1 MKYVFKN
8 HIFSSRLEKR
18 LRECGYTTPK
28 GTIDKLSFYNALFPE
43 TPLIKGRDDSQ
54 YITDHTRPIDKWLK
68 GICIPAKFET
78 IIDICNILNCSPEYF
93 FAEDLEAPTRSLQN
107 ASDTIGI
114 NYRTLEKIQAYDSDT
129 RALLEDIIS
138 GDDFDFL
145 EALLYQI
152 QHYASSD
159 GNTQLELKDT
169 LFDSSRQITDSTI
182 IRAVLGKSAHDTLD
196 NILMVA
202 TLLFTDQKKKT
213 GDLKREIKD
222 FKIKKIQTQI
232 DALNEKSSNV

>member
-43 TPLIKGRDDSQ
+43 TPLIKGHDDSQ

-93 FAEDLEAPTRSLQN
+93 FAENLEAPTRNLQN
-107 ASDTIGI
+107 ASDIIGI
-114 NYRTLEKIQAYDSDT
+114 NYKALERLQSYDSDT
-129 RALLEDIIS
+129 RALLEYLIV
-138 GDDFDFL
+138 GDDSDFL
-145 EALLYQI
+145 KSLLCQMQY
-152 QHYASSD
+152 YATAD

-169 LFDSSRQITDSTI
+169 LFDYSRQITDYTT
-182 IRAVLGKSAHDTLD
+182 IRAVLSKAIHDALD
-196 NILMVA
+196 NILMA
-202 TLLFTDQKKKT
+202 TTLFFTGKKNQMQE
-213 GDLKREIKD
+213 LKNKIKD
-222 FKIKKIQTQI
+222 LEIQKMQTQI
-232 DALNEKSSNV
+232 DNLNKKSDNM